1 MWAADGQGRWAEVR
15 DSLYAPL
22 QDLVQRV
29 AAPSLLGDPRAAAY
43 WAYHT
48 ARLGFFIGQAA
59 AGVAAH
65 HLSEKGPAALLPAP
79 ISAALGPDG
88 PLGALLGAARGP
100 SGPTGGDLPAG
111 TPTPFER
118 LSANAR
124 QELASR
130 VGEAV
135 ATFQQ
140 DWDNISSGAYPLPWD
155 MVTPGHRQNNP
166 LRVLSTT
173 ARFLN
178 ESVATLRRRVRGSPE
193 PLWLKG
199 GGLYPDY
206 YQARGGEGD
215 HVPLPDGRS
224 AAIYEHST
232 EVLFL
237 GRQDAM
243 QRTSLLPLADFVRER
258 AEQGVAPSQMR
269 LLEVAAG
276 TGRFHTFV
284 KDAFPDLPSV
294 VSDLSPFYLAKAR
307 DNLAYW
313 ARTRQAGRD
322 LGGVDGCGAEFL
334 QAPAEALAAPDESF
348 DIVLNV
354 YLMHELPQE
363 ARAAAA
369 REFARVLRPGG
380 LLVLSDS
387 VQRGDRPAWDRNIG
401 MFGAFNEPHYES
413 YITCDLGALFQAA
426 GLQPDTKYVLNV
438 YLMHELPQEAR
449 AAAAREFA
457 RVLRPGG
464 LLVLSDSVQRG
475 DRPAWDRNIGM
486 FGAFNEPHYESY
498 ITCDLG
504 ALFQAAGLQPDTK
517 YVLNVYLMHE
527 LPQEARAAAA
537 REFARVLRP
546 GGLLVLSDGVQRGD
560 RPAWDRN
567 IGMFGA
573 FNEPHYES
581 YITCDLGALF
591 QAAGLQPDTKYVLN
605 VYLMHELPQEARAAA
620 AREFARVLRPG
631 GLLVLSDSVQRG
643 DRPAWDRNIGM
654 FGAFN
659 EPHYE
664 SYITCDLGALFQA
677 AGLQPDT
684 KYVLNVY
691 LMHELPQEARA
702 AAARE
707 FARVLRPG
715 GLLVL
720 SDSVQRGDRPAWDR
734 NIGMFGAFNEPHY
747 ESYITCDLGALFQA
761 AGLQPDTKYVL
772 NVYLM
777 HELPQEARAAAAR
790 EFARVLRPGGLLV
803 LSDSVQR
810 GDRPAWDRNIGMFGA
825 FNEPHYESYITCDL
839 GALFQ
844 AAGLQPDTKY
854 VLNVYLM
861 HELPQEARAAA
872 AREFARVLRPGGLLV
887 LSDSVQRGGP
897 AGVGPQVGGRG
908 GGRGAGGTRK
918 GRLIGMF
925 GAFNEPHYESYIT
938 CDLGALFQ
946 AAGLQPDTKY
956 VLNVYLMHEL
966 PQEARAAAA
975 REFARVLR
983 PGGLLVLSDS
993 VQRGDRPA
1001 WDRNI
1006 GMFGAFNEPH
1016 YESYITCDL
1025 GALFQAAGLQ
1035 PDTKYVSSATKTLSF
1050 RKPLQG

>member
-1 MWAADGQGRWAEVR
+1 MLVARMLARRAPGARLGRSAYLQPRWKRTYGVARATQQLELQTAEPITETRNPAQPHSPTGLSAGEVDARNSPSEPPPQPQPQPPSSGPEAQPQAHSQAQAVPGPSVAELDAQRFKLHPSVAHWQGFTSPINTMWAADGQG
-15 DSLYAPL
+15 SLYAPL
-22 QDLVQRV
+22 QDLVQRGGRPLP
-29 AAPSLLGDPRAAAY
+29 AGGPRAAAY

-100 SGPTGGDLPAG
+100 SGPHRRRPACRHPHALREAERQCEAGAGEPGGGGGGHVPAG
-111 TPTPFER
+111 LGQTSPPAPTPCPGTWSP
-118 LSANAR
+118 LGTAR
-124 QELASR
+124 
-130 VGEAV
+130 
-135 ATFQQ
+135 
-140 DWDNISSGAYPLPWD
+140 
-155 MVTPGHRQNNP
+155 NNP

-206 YQARGGEGD
+206 YQTTF
-215 HVPLPDGRS
+215 HFQTDGWFSAKS

-284 KDAFPDLPSV
+284 K
-294 VSDLSPFYLAKAR
+294 
-307 DNLAYW
+307 
-313 ARTRQAGRD
+313 
-322 LGGVDGCGAEFL
+322 
-334 QAPAEALAAPDESF
+334 
-348 DIVLNV
+348 VLNV

-387 VQRGDRPAWDRNIG
+387 VQRGDRRRGTASGIG

-517 YVLNVYLMHE
+517 SSTSTSCMSCPGGPRCRRPRVR
-527 LPQEARAAAA
+527 PRAAA
-537 REFARVLRP
+537 R
-546 GGLLVLSDGVQRGD
+546 
-560 RPAWDRN
+560 
-567 IGMFGA
+567 
-573 FNEPHYES
+573 
-581 YITCDLGALF
+581 
-591 QAAGLQPDTKYVLN
+591 
-605 VYLMHELPQEARAAA
+605 
-620 AREFARVLRPG
+620 

-734 NIGMFGAFNEPHY
+734 
-747 ESYITCDLGALFQA
+747 
-761 AGLQPDTKYVL
+761 K
-772 NVYLM
+772 
-777 HELPQEARAAAAR
+777 
-790 EFARVLRPGGLLV
+790 
-803 LSDSVQR
+803 
-810 GDRPAWDRNIGMFGA
+810 
-825 FNEPHYESYITCDL
+825 
-839 GALFQ
+839 
-844 AAGLQPDTKY
+844 
-854 VLNVYLM
+854 
-861 HELPQEARAAA
+861 
-872 AREFARVLRPGGLLV
+872 
-887 LSDSVQRGGP
+887 
-897 AGVGPQVGGRG
+897 
-908 GGRGAGGTRK
+908 
-918 GRLIGMF
+918 
-925 GAFNEPHYESYIT
+925 
-938 CDLGALFQ
+938 
-946 AAGLQPDTKY
+946 
-956 VLNVYLMHEL
+956 
-966 PQEARAAAA
+966 
-975 REFARVLR
+975 
-983 PGGLLVLSDS
+983 
-993 VQRGDRPA
+993 
-1001 WDRNI
+1001 
-1006 GMFGAFNEPH
+1006 
-1016 YESYITCDL
+1016 SYITCDL